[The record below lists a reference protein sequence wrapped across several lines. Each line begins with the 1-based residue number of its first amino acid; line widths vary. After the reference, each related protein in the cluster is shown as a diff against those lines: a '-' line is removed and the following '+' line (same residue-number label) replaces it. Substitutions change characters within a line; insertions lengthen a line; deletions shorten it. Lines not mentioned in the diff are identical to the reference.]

1 MSRADARWM
10 RRALEAAARG
20 RGRVSP
26 NPLVGAAVVRGGR
39 LVALGHHARYGAPH
53 AEVAAIR
60 RAGRR
65 ARGAALYVTLE
76 PCAHQG
82 KTPPCVRAILA
93 AGIARVVAAIRD
105 PNPLVNGRGLRALR
119 RAGVKVSVG
128 TLAPEARRLN
138 EAYLTSITLGRPLVT
153 LKSGMTLD
161 GKIAASSG
169 ASRWI
174 TSPGAR
180 RAARALRSEHDAV
193 LVGIG
198 TALADG
204 PRLTP
209 RGSRGAGR
217 RPLRVVLDSEA
228 RLPAG
233 APIFRAARGGPVI
246 VYAAGGPA
254 SRIARL
260 EKAGARVV
268 LVRRG
273 PGGVAL
279 PEVLADLAR
288 RGVRTLLVE
297 GGSEVAW
304 SFLREGAADRIAL
317 FVAPRLLGG
326 RAAPGVVGGEGFR
339 RPPEAVRVRDLR
351 VRRIGADLLLTGRIA
366 GGGGRRRLRYL
377 GA

>member
-1 MSRADARWM
+1 
-10 RRALEAAARG
+10 
-20 RGRVSP
+20 
-26 NPLVGAAVVRGGR
+26 
-39 LVALGHHARYGAPH
+39 
-53 AEVAAIR
+53 
-60 RAGRR
+60 
-65 ARGAALYVTLE
+65 
-76 PCAHQG
+76 
-82 KTPPCVRAILA
+82 
-93 AGIARVVAAIRD
+93 
-105 PNPLVNGRGLRALR
+105 
-119 RAGVKVSVG
+119 
-128 TLAPEARRLN
+128 
-138 EAYLTSITLGRPLVT
+138 
-153 LKSGMTLD
+153 
-161 GKIAASSG
+161 
-169 ASRWI
+169 
-174 TSPGAR
+174 
-180 RAARALRSEHDAV
+180 
-193 LVGIG
+193 
-198 TALADG
+198 
-204 PRLTP
+204 
-209 RGSRGAGR
+209 
-217 RPLRVVLDSEA
+217 
-228 RLPAG
+228 
-233 APIFRAARGGPVI
+233 VI